1 MKIEIPKKKNL
12 KFIEKFFEN
21 KNLGYLIKL
30 SKRSLNMALLP
41 NVSANYFYSQDLI
54 NGQE

>member
-1 MKIEIPKKKNL
+1 MKIEIPKNL

-30 SKRSLNMALLP
+30 SKENQM
-41 NVSANYFYSQDLI
+41 
-54 NGQE
+54 